1 MLTSKGYNILL
12 HDQRGHGR
20 SSVPDPPVCTMKDLA
35 DDIATLLDHFRIQR
49 AHAVIGV
56 SQGGAA
62 VLNFALRHP
71 SRTTRIIACD
81 TQAKAPKVDIVP
93 WSQIER
99 AKNEGMAALAYE
111 MAAQWFPP
119 ESPFHPSSG
128 SAKSKAILEMI
139 STTPVLGFEAG
150 AQSLRDYDLFAEGLL
165 QSNMKTL
172 LVVGEKDAVLFEGV
186 KSIAEEWAMTGDVG
200 FAEISGMGHIPILD
214 GAERW
219 LDAVVRFLEE

>member
-1 MLTSKGYNILL
+1 
-12 HDQRGHGR
+12 
-20 SSVPDPPVCTMKDLA
+20 MKDLA

-62 VLNFALRHP
+62 VLNFALRYP
-71 SRTTRIIACD
+71 TRTTRIIACD
-81 TQAKAPKVDIVP
+81 TQAKAPKMDIVP

-99 AKNEGMAALAYE
+99 AKNEGVAAIAYE

-150 AQSLRDYDLFAEGLL
+150 AQSLRDYDLFADGLL

-186 KSIAEEWAMTGDVG
+186 KSLAEEWAKNGDVG
-200 FAEISGMGHIPILD
+200 FAEISGVGHIPILD

-219 LDAVVRFLEE
+219 LDTVVRFLEE